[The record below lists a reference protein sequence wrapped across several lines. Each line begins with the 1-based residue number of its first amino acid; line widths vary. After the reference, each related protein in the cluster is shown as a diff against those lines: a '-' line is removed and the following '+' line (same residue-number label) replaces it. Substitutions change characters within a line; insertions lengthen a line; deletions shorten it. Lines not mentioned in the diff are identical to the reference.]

1 MLPLNFISANCFKQ
15 VRYPLVMPCLF
26 AALWVCLVAAEV
38 SGAETAQALP
48 SDHRVGLADSR
59 VGYESQAYVTD
70 SKGVIVSLGQRQSLH
85 RLSETPPLGLPQL
98 ASPLQAGEINLG
110 RQLFFDR
117 RLSVNETLSCAMCHI
132 PEQGFTQNEL
142 ATPVGHLGK
151 GVRRNVPSLYNVA
164 YTGVLFLD
172 GRETSLEDQI
182 WSPLLAV
189 NEMAN
194 PSREAVL
201 KKLASN
207 ADYRAQFNALYPAGL
222 TEESVGRALAAYQR
236 ALLSGDSPFDR
247 WYFVDQMT
255 TGTGDP
261 RVSGKPYPP
270 LAEEGFAVFQKK
282 GCASCHRLNESN
294 ALFTDSQFHNTG
306 TGFRRYGRA
315 LRPPKVQLAP
325 GVYIVPT
332 VDAET
337 ETFTDEG
344 RFEVTGNP
352 ADRWRYRTPSLRNV
366 ALTAPYMHDGSLATL
381 ESVVKFYAD
390 GGGGDPMQDPRTSHL
405 RLSQQEQSALVAFL
419 RTLTSDHVDALV
431 SDARSVVIGE
441 RSAGGQ

>member
-1 MLPLNFISANCFKQ
+1 MLTLKPTSANRFKQ
-15 VRYPLVMPCLF
+15 VRDGVLMP
-26 AALWVCLVAAEV
+26 CLVAATAWSLTGPEV
-38 SGAETAQALP
+38 SGTETEQSLA

-70 SKGVIVSLGQRQSLH
+70 SKGVIVSLGQRQPLH
-85 RLSETPPLGLPQL
+85 RLSETPPLGLPRL
-98 ASPLQAGEINLG
+98 ASPLQASEINLG
-110 RQLFFDR
+110 RKLFFDR

-164 YTGVLFLD
+164 YTNALFLD

-201 KKLASN
+201 RKLASN
-207 ADYRAQFNALYPAGL
+207 ADYRKQFNAVYPAGM

-236 ALLSGDSPFDR
+236 ALLSADSPFDR
-247 WYFVDQMT
+247 WYFGDQISA
-255 TGTGDP
+255 GG
-261 RVSGKPYPP
+261 SGELGAFYPP
-270 LAEEGFAVFQKK
+270 LAEVGFAVFQEK
-282 GCASCHRLNESN
+282 GCASCHRLNKTD

-306 TGFRRYGRA
+306 TGFARYGRA

-325 GVYIVPT
+325 GVYVVPT

-344 RFEVTGNP
+344 RYEVTGDP

-366 ALTAPYMHDGSLATL
+366 ALTAPYMHDGSLPTL
-381 ESVVKFYAD
+381 ESVVRFYAG
-390 GGGGDPMQDPRTSHL
+390 GGGGDPKQDPRIS
-405 RLSQQEQSALVAFL
+405 RLKLLQEEQSALVAFL
-419 RTLTSDHVDALV
+419 ATLTSDHVDTLV
-431 SDARSVVIGE
+431 SDARSVAIGE

>member
-1 MLPLNFISANCFKQ
+1 
-15 VRYPLVMPCLF
+15 
-26 AALWVCLVAAEV
+26 
-38 SGAETAQALP
+38 
-48 SDHRVGLADSR
+48 
-59 VGYESQAYVTD
+59 
-70 SKGVIVSLGQRQSLH
+70 
-85 RLSETPPLGLPQL
+85 
-98 ASPLQAGEINLG
+98 
-110 RQLFFDR
+110 
-117 RLSVNETLSCAMCHI
+117 
-132 PEQGFTQNEL
+132 
-142 ATPVGHLGK
+142 
-151 GVRRNVPSLYNVA
+151 
-164 YTGVLFLD
+164 LFLD

-201 KKLASN
+201 QKLASN

-222 TEESVGRALAAYQR
+222 TEDSVGRALAAYQR

-247 WYFVDQMT
+247 WHFGDQMAA
-255 TGTGDP
+255 GGARESDA
-261 RVSGKPYPP
+261 GYPP
-270 LAEEGFAVFQKK
+270 LATEGFAVFQEK
-282 GCASCHRLNESN
+282 GCASCHRLNESD

-325 GVYIVPT
+325 GVYVVPT

-390 GGGGDPMQDPRTSHL
+390 GGGGDPMQDPRTSRL
-405 RLSQQEQSALVAFL
+405 RLSQQEQSALVSFL

>member
-1 MLPLNFISANCFKQ
+1 M
-15 VRYPLVMPCLF
+15 Y
-26 AALWVCLVAAEV
+26 
-38 SGAETAQALP
+38 
-48 SDHRVGLADSR
+48 
-59 VGYESQAYVTD
+59 
-70 SKGVIVSLGQRQSLH
+70 LGQRQPLH

-98 ASPLQAGEINLG
+98 SSPLEAGEINLG

-164 YTGVLFLD
+164 YTSALFLD

-182 WSPLLAV
+182 WSPLLAM

-201 KKLASN
+201 QKLASN

-236 ALLSGDSPFDR
+236 ALLSADSPFDR
-247 WYFVDQMT
+247 WYFGDQMAA
-255 TGTGDP
+255 GGAKQ
-261 RVSGKPYPP
+261 SGAPYSL
-270 LAEEGFAVFQKK
+270 LAKAGFAVFQDK
-282 GCASCHRLNESN
+282 GCASCHRLNEAD

-325 GVYIVPT
+325 GIYVVPT

-344 RFEVTGNP
+344 RYEVTGNP

-381 ESVVKFYAD
+381 ESVVKFYAE
-390 GGGGDPMQDPRTSHL
+390 GGGGDPMQDPRTSRL

-431 SDARSVVIGE
+431 SDARSVAIGE

>member
-1 MLPLNFISANCFKQ
+1 MLPLNSSSANGFRQ
-15 VRYPLVMPCLF
+15 AQYRIAMRCLF
-26 AALWVCLVAAEV
+26 STAWLCFALADG
-38 SGAETAQALP
+38 SRAETLQPLP

-70 SKGVIVSLGQRQSLH
+70 SKGVIVYLGQRQPLH

-98 ASPLQAGEINLG
+98 SSPLEAGEINLG

-164 YTGVLFLD
+164 YTSALFLD

-182 WSPLLAV
+182 WSPLLAM

-201 KKLASN
+201 QKLASN

-236 ALLSGDSPFDR
+236 ALLSADSPFDR
-247 WYFVDQMT
+247 WYFGDQMAA
-255 TGTGDP
+255 GGAKQ
-261 RVSGKPYPP
+261 SGAPYSL
-270 LAEEGFAVFQKK
+270 LAKAGFAVFQDK
-282 GCASCHRLNESN
+282 GCASCHRLNEAD

-325 GVYIVPT
+325 GIFVVPT

-344 RFEVTGNP
+344 RYEVTGSP

-381 ESVVKFYAD
+381 ESVVKFYAE
-390 GGGGDPMQDPRTSHL
+390 GGGGDPMQDPRTSRL

-431 SDARSVVIGE
+431 SDARSVAIGE

>member
-1 MLPLNFISANCFKQ
+1 MLPLYSSSANGFRRG
-15 VRYPLVMPCLF
+15 RYGIAMRCLF
-26 AALWVCLVAAEV
+26 SAAWLCFALADG
-38 SGAETAQALP
+38 SQADTLQSLP
-48 SDHRVGLADSR
+48 PDHRVGLADSR

-70 SKGVIVSLGQRQSLH
+70 SKGVIVDLGQRQPLH
-85 RLSETPPLGLPQL
+85 HLSETPPLGLPQL
-98 ASPLQAGEINLG
+98 ATPLQAGEINLG

-164 YTGVLFLD
+164 YTSALFLD

-201 KKLASN
+201 QKLASN

-222 TEESVGRALAAYQR
+222 TEDSVGRALAAYQR

-247 WYFVDQMT
+247 WHFGDQMAA
-255 TGTGDP
+255 GGARESDA
-261 RVSGKPYPP
+261 GYPP
-270 LAEEGFAVFQKK
+270 LATEGFAVFQEK
-282 GCASCHRLNESN
+282 GCASCHRLNESD

-325 GVYIVPT
+325 GVYVVPP

-390 GGGGDPMQDPRTSHL
+390 GGGGDPMQDPRTSRL
-405 RLSQQEQSALVAFL
+405 RLSQQEQSALVSFL

-431 SDARSVVIGE
+431 SDARSVAIGE

>member
-1 MLPLNFISANCFKQ
+1 MLPLNLISANCFRQ
-15 VRYPLVMPCLF
+15 VRHPLVMPCLL
-26 AALWVCLVAAEV
+26 AATWLCLVAAEV

-132 PEQGFTQNEL
+132 PEQGFTQPGL
-142 ATPVGHLGK
+142 APPVGRLG
-151 GVRRNVPSLYNVA
+151 GGGRRSVPSLYNVA

-236 ALLSGDSPFDR
+236 ALLSADSPFDR
-247 WYFVDQMT
+247 WYFSDQMAAGDAKV
-255 TGTGDP
+255 TGAL
-261 RVSGKPYPP
+261 YPP
-270 LAEEGFAVFQKK
+270 LAKAGFAVFEEK
-282 GCASCHRLNESN
+282 GCASCHRLNEAD

-325 GVYIVPT
+325 GVYVVPT

-366 ALTAPYMHDGSLATL
+366 ALTAPYMHDGSLTTL

-390 GGGGDPMQDPRTSHL
+390 GGGGDPMQDPRTSRL

-441 RSAGGQ
+441 RSGGGQ